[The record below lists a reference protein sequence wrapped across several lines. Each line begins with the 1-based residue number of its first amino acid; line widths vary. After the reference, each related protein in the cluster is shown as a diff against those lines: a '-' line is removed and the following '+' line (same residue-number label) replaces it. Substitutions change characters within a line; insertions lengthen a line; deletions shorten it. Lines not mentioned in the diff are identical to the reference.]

1 MRYTEIK
8 RALIEAEIID
18 EVSMSPSSLEKFA
31 NSPEAE
37 GMLLGIEFELCVPNA
52 STGDDEPEWEYDW
65 DANESVVDIDELINF
80 FRMGEFSNMSRSE
93 ADSLRNGLYEEYWE
107 WQYESSQNYVDENY
121 DEVIKKTREN
131 LQDDARDASNDHYDE
146 FVADAKKELGELL
159 PDDDSAIEERVRE
172 LTLAWMD
179 RWIDEQI
186 EEADSRAYDNARE
199 AAEEELREE
208 YRDNY
213 ASQTDWLESIGVD
226 DMQDAHRRWDLD
238 WPHMYDANYR
248 DGGGQDV
255 DQVADDFSDYTGFPA
270 RGYSNY
276 HSGSRSEQQKQG
288 YFIIE
293 PDGSIDADEGDA
305 GLEFISP
312 AMPLKDGLEM
322 MKKVKE
328 WASAAGCYT
337 NKSTG
342 LHMNISV
349 PNMTIENLDYVKLA
363 LFLGDEH
370 VLKEFGRQYNSFCKS
385 AMKIVKEKIEQ
396 NPENATALLNKMKE
410 HLGAAASK
418 LIHSGVTQK
427 YTSINTKDKYV
438 EFRGPGGDYL
448 NEDIPKLISTAL
460 RLAQSLRIA
469 TDDNAYKQEY
479 AKKLYKLVSPN
490 EGDWTDPNNS
500 VSLFSRYAMGQI
512 NKDELVSNVRQAQ
525 TARKEK
531 KGEEQ
536 QYWVMNK
543 DGTGGKQMVHAQSVT
558 DAIIKGGKQMGMKRE
573 DSISKLK
580 AELFK
585 QPTLGPAPT
594 KPAPETL
601 PGGWPDWINNKAP
614 ISDTDELRRLEKE
627 IKNNGFDDLD
637 DASKKYLLDYINELI
652 EFRNEF
658 STQIPDSVPEGWK
671 GWVEDTLPNVTLAIA
686 NEVRQRIINGG
697 DQLSGPASAWIIKQI
712 DRELDRR
719 QSETIVIPDSLPRW
733 WQNTLRNIS
742 DETLE
747 NVRDLRS
754 MASDSEQGLNPPDA
768 RLNSNQQ
775 SVVLNIIDRELDRR
789 QNGTVDN
796 GSVVDNNS
804 TRWRVTSAGGDS
816 VYVDA
821 DSPRQA
827 KVKAVE
833 LFAREHGV
841 NVDANDLEAIATT
854 QGSGAVH
861 AISQDW
867 RNWVDTL
874 PNRGTATIAD
884 FRRDIQNGQHNNS
897 LISQE
902 QRDAVIRAIDDELRR
917 RQDAGETGEEQ
928 EWSVRDGLGRYVGN
942 INATT
947 QAEALRIYGSVNS
960 VDTRNYTATPGAN
973 NTSTSTTGDMFRS
986 LPEGWQQILNNI
998 TILTPEILQRYRDG
1012 VADVDS
1018 SILDDGQKEF
1028 IANSLNSEL
1037 SRRPTTATSDTTD
1050 TESSGRSVVY
1060 DTLPQHWKDY
1070 IANDLSYSAD
1080 MHLINM
1086 LRNLSR
1092 EDAGSQVNLNDQQLA
1107 YIRILLK
1114 RQLRA
1119 NGINPDDE
1127 ATPAEQPTTTYADD
1141 ADERERM
1148 RREREQI
1155 SQDMAQQT
1163 NESIDLIR
1171 KLAGLK

>member
-1 MRYTEIK
+1 MRYSQIK
-8 RALIEAEIID
+8 KALLEAAIID
-18 EVSMSPSSLEKFA
+18 EVSMSPTSLEKFA

-37 GMLLGIEFELCVPNA
+37 GMLLGIEWEMCVPNA
-52 STGDDEPEWEYDW
+52 SSGDNEPEWEYDW

-80 FRMGEFSNMSRSE
+80 FRMGEFSNMSRSD
-93 ADSLRNGLYEEYWE
+93 ADRLRSQLYDEYMD
-107 WQYESSQNYVDENY
+107 WQYESSQNYIDENY

-159 PDDDSAIEERVRE
+159 PDDDAAIEERVRA

-186 EEADSRAYDNARE
+186 EEADSREYERARE
-199 AAEEELREE
+199 YAEEELRDE

-226 DMQDAHRRWDLD
+226 DMQDAHRHWNLD
-238 WPHMYDANYR
+238 WPHMYDANYS
-248 DGGGQDV
+248 DEGSADV
-255 DQVADDFSDYTGFPA
+255 DQVADDFYGATGYEA

-276 HSGSRSEQQKQG
+276 HAASRSDQQAKG

-293 PDGSIDADEGDA
+293 PDGSIDADSGDA

-312 AMPLKDGLEM
+312 AMPLKDGIEM
-322 MKKVKE
+322 IKRVKQ
-328 WASAAGCYT
+328 WAKAAGCYT

-349 PNMTIENLDYVKLA
+349 PGMTIENLDYVKLA

-396 NPENATALLNKMKE
+396 NPENATALLSKMKE

-531 KGEEQ
+531 KGEDQ

-543 DGTGGKQMVHAQSVT
+543 DGTGGKQMVFAQSVT
-558 DAIIKGGKQMGMKRE
+558 DAIIKGGKQLGMKRE

-580 AELFK
+580 AEPFERT
-585 QPTLGPAPT
+585 PPGPAPT
-594 KPAPETL
+594 KPAPESLT
-601 PGGWPDWINNKAP
+601 GGWINWIKDKAP
-614 ISDTDELRRLEKE
+614 IVDANELFRIEQELKAG
-627 IKNNGFDDLD
+627 NFSYLD
-637 DASKKYLLDYINELI
+637 DASTQYLLDYINELI
-652 EFRNEF
+652 EFRKES

-686 NEVRQRIINGG
+686 NEVRARIKDGRDG
-697 DQLSGPASAWIIKQI
+697 LDQAANVWIIQQI
-712 DRELDRR
+712 DKELRRR
-719 QSETIVIPDSLPRW
+719 QS
-733 WQNTLRNIS
+733 
-742 DETLE
+742 
-747 NVRDLRS
+747 
-754 MASDSEQGLNPPDA
+754 
-768 RLNSNQQ
+768 
-775 SVVLNIIDRELDRR
+775 
-789 QNGTVDN
+789 GTADN
-796 GSVVDNNS
+796 GGVVDNNE
-804 TRWRVTSAGGDS
+804 TRWKVNSASGSS

-833 LFAREHGV
+833 LFAREHGL

-854 QGSGAVH
+854 QDSGAVH
-861 AISQDW
+861 AIPQQW

-874 PNRGTATIAD
+874 PNRRTEVIAD
-884 FRRDIQNGQHNNS
+884 FRRQIEQGEHNPS
-897 LISQE
+897 LESQA
-902 QRDAVIRAIDDELRR
+902 QRDAVIRVIDDELRR

-928 EWSVRDGLGRYVGN
+928 EWSIRDGLGRYVGTT
-942 INATT
+942 NART
-947 QAEALRIYGSVNS
+947 QAEALHIYGSVNN
-960 VDTRNYTATPGAN
+960 VDTRNYTATLTDDNPPHAGMS
-973 NTSTSTTGDMFRS
+973 STSREVFDS
-986 LPEGWQQILNNI
+986 LPEGTRRWLERVGEHHDLELRQALDHIEAGRGIGSGLYSNQVAFVKTAIETELRRRSNN
-998 TILTPEILQRYRDG
+998 D
-1012 VADVDS
+1012 AVDS
-1018 SILDDGQKEF
+1018 D
-1028 IANSLNSEL
+1028 
-1037 SRRPTTATSDTTD
+1037 DTT
-1050 TESSGRSVVY
+1050 RNPVF
-1060 DTLPQHWKDY
+1060 DTLPQHWKDF

-1080 MHLINM
+1080 MHIINM

-1092 EDAGSQVNLNDQQLA
+1092 EDAGRNLTLNDQQLA

-1119 NGINPDDE
+1119 NGITPDDD
-1127 ATPAEQPTTTYADD
+1127 APTTTYADD

-1163 NESIDLIR
+1163 NESIKELR
-1171 KLAGLK
+1171 RLAGLV